1 MVFMAL
7 PTLLSVNNY
16 YYKRGGAE
24 GVFLSHNALFEQ
36 SGGTVVPFSMQHP
49 DNLESS
55 WDKYF
60 VDELEYGAGYSLL
73 QKAWRVPKT
82 IYSFEARKKLE
93 RLLDKSQPDICH
105 AHNIYHHISPS
116 ILGVLNKRKI
126 PTVITLHDL
135 KLACPAYKML
145 SPNGICEQCKGGR
158 QINVV
163 RNSCIKGS
171 RLLSSIVY
179 LESKLHSVLQ
189 TYERYVD
196 RFVVPSQF
204 YIDKFVEWGISRERM
219 VYIPNF
225 SEFESSSP
233 ETPGSTITYFGR
245 LGHEKG
251 IATLI
256 RAAAL
261 AGVSIR
267 IIGEGPDDQSFVAL
281 AKELGAQVEFCGYLS
296 GQYLK
301 DKLRQSK
308 AVVLP
313 SEWYENA
320 PLSILEAYSLEI
332 PVLGANI
339 GGIPEMIKEGVSGA
353 TFASADVQQL
363 ADKLSWI
370 DEMGSESAHAMGVAG
385 RALVD
390 EKFTRQKYMS
400 RILALYAELGV
411 DVSGLD
417 NAPIRSALAT

>member
-1 MVFMAL
+1 MVFMSR

-36 SGGTVVPFSMQHP
+36 AGGAVVPFSMQHP
-49 DNLESS
+49 DNISSSWESS
-55 WDKYF
+55 F
-60 VDELEYGAGYSLL
+60 VEELEYGAEYSLL

-82 IYSFEARKKLE
+82 IYSLEARRKID
-93 RLLDKSQPDICH
+93 RLLDKCRPDICH

-116 ILGVLNKRKI
+116 ILGVLHKRKI

-145 SPNGICEQCKGGR
+145 SPSGICELCRGGR
-158 QINVV
+158 QFNVV
-163 RNSCIKGS
+163 RNKCIKDS
-171 RLLSSIVY
+171 TLLSGIVY
-179 LESKLHSVLQ
+179 LESKLHSLLR

-233 ETPGSTITYFGR
+233 KIPGNTITYFGR

-267 IIGEGPDDQSFVAL
+267 IIGAGPDDDSFKTL
-281 AKELGAQVEFCGYLS
+281 ARELDAQVEFCGYLS
-296 GQYLK
+296 GQVLQ

-339 GGIPEMIKEGVSGA
+339 GGIPEMIKEGVTGA
-353 TFASADVQQL
+353 TFVSANVQQL
-363 ADKLSWI
+363 ADKLTWMN
-370 DEMGSESAHAMGVAG
+370 EMGSDSAHAMGVAG

-390 EKFTRQKYMS
+390 KEFTSQQYMS
-400 RILALYAELGV
+400 RVLKLYAELGV
-411 DVSGLD
+411 DVSTLD
-417 NAPIRSALAT
+417 STLAS

>member
-1 MVFMAL
+1 MTR

-24 GVFLSHNALFEQ
+24 GVFLSHNKLFEGA
-36 SGGTVVPFSMQHP
+36 GGTVVPFSMQHP
-49 DNLESS
+49 ENMASA
-55 WDKYF
+55 WDSYF
-60 VDELEYGAGYSLL
+60 VDELEYGAGYSLV

-82 IYSFEARKKLE
+82 IYSLEAQKKIT
-93 RLLDKSQPDICH
+93 RLLDECAPDICH

-116 ILGVLNKRKI
+116 ILGVLHKRKI
-126 PTVITLHDL
+126 PTVVTLHDL

-145 SPNGICEQCKGGR
+145 APDGICERCKGGR
-158 QINVV
+158 QFNVV
-163 RNSCIKGS
+163 KQKCIKDS

-179 LESKLHSVLQ
+179 IESKLHSLLR

-204 YIDKFVEWGISRERM
+204 YIEKFAEWGISRERM

-225 SEFESSSP
+225 SEFEPESQ
-233 ETPGSTITYFGR
+233 ETPGKLVTYFGR

-261 AGVSIR
+261 AGVAIR
-267 IIGEGPDDQSFVAL
+267 IIGTGPDDEEFKSL
-281 AKELGAQVEFCGYLS
+281 ATQLDAQVEFCGYLS
-296 GQYLK
+296 GPALK
-301 DKLRQSK
+301 EKLRLSK

-332 PVLGANI
+332 PVLGADI
-339 GGIPEMIKEGVSGA
+339 GGIPEMIREGLTGA
-353 TFASADVQQL
+353 TFASADPQQL
-363 ADKLSWI
+363 AEKLVWI
-370 DEMGSESAHAMGVAG
+370 NDMDAKNCHAMGVAG
-385 RALVD
+385 RTLLEQD
-390 EKFTRQKYMS
+390 FTRSKYLS

-411 DVSGLD
+411 DVRALD
-417 NAPIRSALAT
+417 QTVAGNGFG